1 MLVNQICNKWI
12 DHEVVKLML
21 RSLISCNATLVTLIL
36 EGPMYEVITPEEVL
50 DKFLSH
56 EMMVNHFKFVEDLC
70 QDNISTIEPQV
81 TAFKAPSEKEE
92 GAPSKGLPIVPFK
105 LDDEERAFIIKS
117 FLQILKTRKGKYYK
131 PHAKRVCYHCGKP
144 SHYIAKCSYASDDDR
159 DEDKKGKKKM

>member
-1 MLVNQICNKWI
+1 
-12 DHEVVKLML
+12 
-21 RSLISCNATLVTLIL
+21 
-36 EGPMYEVITPEEVL
+36 MYEVITPEEVL

-105 LDDEERAFIIKS
+105 LNDEERAFIIKS

-131 PHAKRVCYHCGKP
+131 PHA
-144 SHYIAKCSYASDDDR
+144 SDDDR
-159 DEDKKGKKKM
+159 EDDKKGKRMEKKKFFHKKKGGEAHVGKE